1 VKTGSPVV
9 TRWPVCRR
17 RTISNFTSALR
28 QGRTV
33 PVWLFHGALS
43 QQGLYITEELSKLRE
58 EFSNFHYVRSVL
70 NGEVADG
77 IEVCA
82 LDRRILSR
90 FSGDPVLVNM
100 LRKKLFLAGMASK
113 SIYADSFLPSA

>member
-1 VKTGSPVV
+1 LYGIARDV
-9 TRWPVCRR
+9 
-17 RTISNFTSALR
+17 LR
-28 QGRTV
+28 QGHTA

-43 QQGLYITEELSKLRE
+43 QQGLYLTEELSTLRE

-77 IEVCA
+77 IEVGA
-82 LDRRILSR
+82 LDQCILSR
-90 FSGDPVLVNM
+90 FKSLAGHKAYVCGDPVLVNM